1 MKKLLLPLA
10 VAAALP
16 VSAMA
21 AGPIDGTVYGKVNVS
36 VVNEDLANGDDSWVV
51 NSNASRIGF
60 KGRTELND
68 NLSVIYK
75 LEYEVNVD
83 DGQSSS
89 SKDKDTFEQRNIY
102 VGLTGGFGTL
112 IAGKHDTPTKLA
124 QKKIDLFNDL
134 EGDIKHTFEG
144 ENRESNIVMYTTPK
158 MGGFAATL
166 GMVASENDDVD
177 GDGEDDDGFD
187 GTSLA
192 LSYTA
197 DNMYFALTND
207 KDIDGMDN
215 LVRAVAQFNISDLQL
230 GVMWQ
235 DAEKHSGYEEDG
247 YFLSAQYKI
256 GKVAL
261 KAQYGEVE
269 GDGNHEEETM
279 SFGLDYKL
287 GKKTKAFA
295 FYTQNEDNSNDDD
308 YIGIGLEHKF

>member
-21 AGPIDGTVYGKVNVS
+21 AGPIDGKVYGKVNVS
-36 VVNEDLANGDDSWVV
+36 VVSEDKASGSDQWEL

-60 KGRTELND
+60 KGKTELND

-75 LEYEVNVD
+75 LEYETSVD
-83 DGQSSS
+83 DG
-89 SKDKDTFEQRNIY
+89 DKDGETFTQRNIY
-102 VGLTGGFGTL
+102 AGLTGGFGTL

-134 EGDIKHTFEG
+134 EGDIKNTFEG

-166 GMVASENDDVD
+166 GMVASESDDVD

-192 LSYTA
+192 LSYSA
-197 DNMYFALTND
+197 DNMYFALAND
-207 KDIDGMDN
+207 QDIDGMDN
-215 LVRAVAQFNISDLQL
+215 LLRAVAQINISDLQL
-230 GVMWQ
+230 GLMWQ
-235 DAEKHSGYEEDG
+235 DAEKHNGYEEDG
-247 YFLSAQYKI
+247 YFLSAKYKI

-261 KAQYGEVE
+261 KAQYGETE

-279 SFGLDYKL
+279 SLGADYKL
-287 GKKTKAFA
+287 GKKTKVFA
-295 FYTQNEDNSNDDD
+295 FYTTNEDNGNDDD
-308 YIGIGLEHKF
+308 YFGLGLEHKF

>member
-10 VAAALP
+10 IAAALP

-21 AGPIDGTVYGKVNVS
+21 AGPIDGKVYGKVNVS
-36 VVNEDLANGDDSWVV
+36 IVNEDKASGSDQWEL

-60 KGRTELND
+60 KGKTELSD
-68 NLSVIYK
+68 SLSVIYK
-75 LEYEVNVD
+75 LEYETSVD
-83 DGQSSS
+83 DG
-89 SKDKDTFEQRNIY
+89 DKSGQTFTQRNIY
-102 VGLTGGFGTL
+102 AGLTGGFGTL

-134 EGDIKHTFEG
+134 EGDIKNTFEG

-166 GMVASENDDVD
+166 GMIASESDDVD

-215 LVRAVAQFNISDLQL
+215 LVRAVAQVNISDLQL

-235 DAEKHSGYEEDG
+235 DAEMHSGYEEDG
-247 YFLSAQYKI
+247 YFLSAKYKI

-269 GDGNHEEETM
+269 GDGSHEEETM
-279 SFGLDYKL
+279 SIGADYKL

-295 FYTQNEDNSNDDD
+295 FYTQNEDNGNDDD
-308 YIGIGLEHKF
+308 YFGIGLEHKF

>member
-21 AGPIDGTVYGKVNVS
+21 AGPIDGKVYGKVNVS
-36 VVNEDLANGDDSWVV
+36 IVNEDKASGSDQWEL

-60 KGRTELND
+60 KGKTELND
-68 NLSVIYK
+68 SLSVIYK
-75 LEYEVNVD
+75 LEYETSVD
-83 DGQSSS
+83 DG
-89 SKDKDTFEQRNIY
+89 DKSGQTFTQRNIY

-134 EGDIKHTFEG
+134 EGDIKNTFEG

-166 GMVASENDDVD
+166 GMIASESEDVD

-215 LVRAVAQFNISDLQL
+215 LVRAVAQVNISDLQL

-247 YFLSAQYKI
+247 YFLSAKYKI

-269 GDGNHEEETM
+269 GDDNHEEETM
-279 SFGLDYKL
+279 SLGLDYKL

-308 YIGIGLEHKF
+308 YFGVGLEHKF

>member
-1 MKKLLLPLA
+1 
-10 VAAALP
+10 
-16 VSAMA
+16 
-21 AGPIDGTVYGKVNVS
+21 
-36 VVNEDLANGDDSWVV
+36 
-51 NSNASRIGF
+51 
-60 KGRTELND
+60 
-68 NLSVIYK
+68 
-75 LEYEVNVD
+75 
-83 DGQSSS
+83 
-89 SKDKDTFEQRNIY
+89 
-102 VGLTGGFGTL
+102 
-112 IAGKHDTPTKLA
+112 
-124 QKKIDLFNDL
+124 
-134 EGDIKHTFEG
+134 
-144 ENRESNIVMYTTPK
+144 